1 MPTAVA
7 PFVAAFRR
15 RLANLPGPVRS
26 SGEVSNGEPV
36 TIELLVAGVWVDITS
51 YCLVR
56 DNSGRVTITS
66 GIRGEGSQTERAQAG
81 LELRNDDGRF
91 SPRNPTGEY
100 YDDLNWRNAQIRIS
114 VPDGLGGKSYQ
125 IRGEASEWIPNWD
138 STGNDVWTD
147 VTVNGII
154 QRLAQGPTPER
165 SVIYQAIADPPL
177 DSLVAYWPCE
187 DPAGSTRMASGLV
200 NGAPMT
206 FTGSPGLASY
216 EGFGASDPLPTLAG
230 ASLRGNAEYDTT
242 SVTRYQMRF
251 LLAVPDGGF
260 SDLDVISR
268 LRVAEVAAG
277 VSLLNYFD
285 IHYND
290 PPGGVGAYGAPGTL
304 SIQSYDGDEATVG
317 AGASISLDVR
327 GRHLR
332 VSLENSIS
340 STTMTVTLRVLDIN
354 SGVTDSASYTI
365 SSTSMS
371 RVMSMTLAPDTLA
384 GDAGVTG
391 AAAGHLSLQ
400 TTITD
405 IDDLGRAIQP
415 LGEAAGRRIQRLC
428 GEEGIPFQWI
438 GDLDN
443 TVALGAQGKQ
453 NTLTLVQEAVQADGG
468 LLYETTSALG
478 LGYRTRT
485 SLYNQDPALT
495 LSYTGYNLNEV
506 PIPVTDDRYVQNQVV
521 VTAGGVSQTYEKTD
535 GPLGTEA
542 IGVYG
547 ENSGVT
553 LNLATTDEATIRSH
567 AAWLVH
573 LGTVEDERFPQISV
587 NLAHP
592 SITPDMRRAILALR
606 PGDRIQVTGM
616 PQPWMAPDTVD
627 QLLLGATQSI
637 SRFEHRLTFECA
649 PASPYSIGVLDAVL
663 AKADTD
669 GSRLAADAT
678 SGATSL
684 SVEVTDG
691 PLWTTDPTKV
701 PFDIRAGGEVM
712 TVTAITSWLDD
723 TFTRTVASGWGT
735 PDIGAAWSNVGG
747 GSASDYAVNGS
758 IALHTLSTVDTTR
771 RSGVTAAHADFDLYC
786 DISTSDL
793 ATGDSLYGAVT
804 ARMADASN
812 MYMCR
817 AEFTT
822 SNTVLVTLRQMV
834 AGTQTQLG
842 TYTVPVT
849 HVAGQ
854 FIRVRFQGR
863 GTQLKARAWLATDLE
878 PGSWHIEA
886 TNSALS
892 AANQLGT
899 RSVRVTGNT
908 NAASVAIQYD
918 NYEALTPQTF
928 TVTRSVNGVTKAQTA
943 QTSVSLAHPTTI
955 ALGGDPMAYPD
966 IAAGE
971 DITAGLLTSMLP
983 VIVPKAATESVTAST
998 TMQNDDELFASVA
1011 VSATYAVQLHLF
1023 HDADTTGDI
1032 KIGWSGPTGATMNWG
1047 AVVAHVNETSSGT
1060 VTAVSMQTRIIS
1072 ETQDIGGGASTGTY
1086 SVVHGTLIT
1095 STTAGTL
1102 NFQWA
1107 QRSSSATATNVRAGS
1122 MLIMHRSA

>member
-26 SGEVSNGEPV
+26 SGEASNGEPV
-36 TIELLVAGVWVDITS
+36 VVELLVAGVWVDITS

-56 DNSGRVTITS
+56 DDNGRITITS
-66 GIRGEGSQTERAQAG
+66 GIRGEGSQTERAQAD
-81 LELRNDDGRF
+81 LQLKNNDGRF

-100 YDDLNWRNAQIRIS
+100 FDDLNWLNAQMRVS
-114 VPDGLGGKSYQ
+114 VPDGNGGKSYR
-125 IRGEASEWIPNWD
+125 IWGEVPEWIPGWD

-147 VTVNGII
+147 IKINGIL
-154 QRLAQGPTPER
+154 QRLAQGPAPER
-165 SVIYQAIADPPL
+165 SVIYDAITDPPL
-177 DSLVAYWPCE
+177 NGLVAYWPCE
-187 DPAGSTRMASGLV
+187 DPAGSTRIASGLT

-206 FTGSPGLASY
+206 FTGNPTLATY
-216 EGFGASDPLPTLAG
+216 EGFGASDPLPSLTG
-230 ASLRGNAEYDTT
+230 ASFKGNAEYDPTP
-242 SVTRYQMRF
+242 VTRYQMRF
-251 LLAVPDGGF
+251 LLAVPAAGF

-277 VSLLNYFD
+277 VSLLNFFD

-317 AGASISLDVR
+317 AGASLSLDVR

-365 SSTSMS
+365 TSTSMS
-371 RVMSMTLAPDTLA
+371 RVLSMTLAPATLA
-384 GDAGVTG
+384 GSAGVTG

-415 LGEAAGRRIQRLC
+415 SGEAAGRRIQRLC
-428 GEEGIPFQWI
+428 GEEGIAFESI

-443 TVALGAQGKQ
+443 TAALGAQGKQ
-453 NTLTLVQEAVQADGG
+453 NLLALVQEAVLADGG
-468 LLYETTSALG
+468 LLYETTSAFG
-478 LGYRTRT
+478 LGYRTRA
-485 SLYNQDPALT
+485 SLYNQDPQLT
-495 LSYTGYNLNEV
+495 LSYSGYNLNEV
-506 PIPVTDDRYVQNQVV
+506 PLPVTDDRYVQNRVV
-521 VTAGGVSQTYEKTD
+521 VTCGGVSATYEKTD
-535 GPLGTEA
+535 GPYGTA
-542 IGVYG
+542 TVGAYG

-553 LNLATTDEATIRSH
+553 LNLATTDEFTLRNQ
-567 AAWLVH
+567 AAWRVH
-573 LGTVEDERFPQISV
+573 LGTVEDERYPQISV
-587 NLAHP
+587 NLAHS

-616 PQPWMAPDTVD
+616 PQPWTAPDTVD
-627 QLLLGATQSI
+627 QLFLGASQSI
-637 SRFEHRLTFECA
+637 THFEHRLTFECA
-649 PASPYSIGVLDAVL
+649 PASPYTIGVLDSPL
-663 AKADTD
+663 AKANTD

-691 PLWTTDPTKV
+691 PLWTTDPARF

-712 TVTAITSWLDD
+712 TVTAISG
-723 TFTRTVASGWGT
+723 AS
-735 PDIGAAWSNVGG
+735 S
-747 GSASDYAVNGS
+747 
-758 IALHTLSTVDTTR
+758 
-771 RSGVTAAHADFDLYC
+771 
-786 DISTSDL
+786 
-793 ATGDSLYGAVT
+793 
-804 ARMADASN
+804 
-812 MYMCR
+812 
-817 AEFTT
+817 
-822 SNTVLVTLRQMV
+822 
-834 AGTQTQLG
+834 
-842 TYTVPVT
+842 
-849 HVAGQ
+849 
-854 FIRVRFQGR
+854 
-863 GTQLKARAWLATDLE
+863 
-878 PGSWHIEA
+878 
-886 TNSALS
+886 
-892 AANQLGT
+892 
-899 RSVRVTGNT
+899 
-908 NAASVAIQYD
+908 
-918 NYEALTPQTF
+918 PQTF
-928 TVTRSVNGVTKAQTA
+928 TVTRSVNGVVKAQTA
-943 QTSVSLAHPTTI
+943 GTSLRLDHRTTV

-966 IAAGE
+966 IAAGD

-983 VIVPKAATESVTAST
+983 VIVAKAATEPLTAST

-1011 VSATYAVQLHLF
+1011 ANATYSVMLHLF

-1032 KIGWSGPTGATMNWG
+1032 NIGWSGPTGATMNWG

-1072 ETQDIGGGASTGTY
+1072 EVQSIGGGASTGTY

-1095 STTAGTL
+1095 SSTAGTL

-1107 QRSSSATATNVRAGS
+1107 QRVSSATATNVRAGS
-1122 MLIMHRSA
+1122 MLILHRSA

>member
-1 MPTAVA
+1 MASIA
-7 PFVAAFRR
+7 PLVAAWRR
-15 RLANLPGPVRS
+15 RMANLPGPLAG
-26 SGEVSNGEPV
+26 SGEASNGEPV
-36 TIELLVAGVWVDITS
+36 TVELLVAGVWVDITS

-56 DNSGRVTITS
+56 DNSGNISITS

-81 LELRNDDGRF
+81 LELANTDGRF
-91 SPRNPTGEY
+91 SPRNPVGDY
-100 YDDLNWRNAQIRIS
+100 FDALNWRNDQIRIS
-114 VPDGLGGKSYQ
+114 VPDGTGGKSYR
-125 IRGEASEWIPNWD
+125 IWGEASEWIPNWD
-138 STGNDVWTD
+138 STGRDVWTD

-154 QRLAQGPTPER
+154 QRLAQGPVPER
-165 SVIYQAIADPPL
+165 SVIYRAVAEPPL

-187 DPAGSTRMASGLV
+187 DPAGSTRLASGLV

-206 FTGSPGLASY
+206 FTGSPALASY

-230 ASLRGNAEYDTT
+230 ASLKGNAEYDAT

-371 RVMSMTLAPDTLA
+371 RVMSMTLAPATLSSS
-384 GDAGVTG
+384 AGVTG

-405 IDDLGRAIQP
+405 INDLGRAIQP
-415 LGEAAGRRIQRLC
+415 TGEAAARRIQRLC
-428 GEEGIPFQWI
+428 GEEGIAFEWI
-438 GDLDN
+438 GHLDN

-453 NTLTLVQEAVQADGG
+453 NLLTLVQEAVQADGG
-468 LLYETTSALG
+468 LLYETTDVLG

-495 LSYTGYNLNEV
+495 LSYSGYNLNEV
-506 PIPVTDDRYVQNQVV
+506 PVPVTDDRYVQNRVV
-521 VTAGGVSQTYEKTD
+521 VTVGGVSQTYEKLD
-535 GPLGTEA
+535 GPLGTA
-542 IGVYG
+542 TIGVYG
-547 ENSGVT
+547 ETSGVT

-592 SITPDMRRAILALR
+592 SITPEMRRAILALR

-627 QLLLGATQSI
+627 QLYLGASQTI
-637 SRFEHRLTFECA
+637 SHFEHRLQFACA
-649 PASPYSIGVLDAVL
+649 PASPYSIGVLNAAL

-669 GSRLAADAT
+669 GSRLAAGAT

-691 PLWTTDPTKV
+691 PLWTTDPAKF
-701 PFDIRAGGEVM
+701 PFDIRVGGEVM
-712 TVTAITSWLDD
+712 TVTAISG
-723 TFTRTVASGWGT
+723 AS
-735 PDIGAAWSNVGG
+735 S
-747 GSASDYAVNGS
+747 
-758 IALHTLSTVDTTR
+758 
-771 RSGVTAAHADFDLYC
+771 
-786 DISTSDL
+786 
-793 ATGDSLYGAVT
+793 
-804 ARMADASN
+804 
-812 MYMCR
+812 
-817 AEFTT
+817 
-822 SNTVLVTLRQMV
+822 
-834 AGTQTQLG
+834 
-842 TYTVPVT
+842 
-849 HVAGQ
+849 
-854 FIRVRFQGR
+854 
-863 GTQLKARAWLATDLE
+863 
-878 PGSWHIEA
+878 
-886 TNSALS
+886 
-892 AANQLGT
+892 
-899 RSVRVTGNT
+899 
-908 NAASVAIQYD
+908 
-918 NYEALTPQTF
+918 PQTF
-928 TVTRSVNGVTKAQTA
+928 TLGARSVNGVTKAQA
-943 QTSVSLAHPTTI
+943 AGIAVRLDHPTTI

-966 IAAGE
+966 ILAGD

-983 VIVPKAATESVTAST
+983 IIKPKAVTEPVTAST
-998 TMQNDDELFASVA
+998 AMQNDDELFSA
-1011 VSATYAVQLHLF
+1011 VSANATYSVMLHLF
-1023 HDADTTGDI
+1023 HDAATAADI
-1032 KIGWSGPTGATMNWG
+1032 TIGWAGPAGATMNWG

-1060 VTAVSMQTRIIS
+1060 VANVSMQTRIIS
-1072 ETQDIGGGASTGTY
+1072 EVQDIGGGASTGTY

-1095 STTAGTL
+1095 SSTAGTL

-1107 QRSSSATATNVRAGS
+1107 QRVSSATPTNVRAGS
-1122 MLIMHRSA
+1122 MLILHRSA